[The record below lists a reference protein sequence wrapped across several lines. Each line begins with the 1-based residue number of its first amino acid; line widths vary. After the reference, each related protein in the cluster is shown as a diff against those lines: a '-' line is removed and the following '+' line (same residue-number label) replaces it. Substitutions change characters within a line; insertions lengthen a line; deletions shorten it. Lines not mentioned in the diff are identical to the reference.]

1 MRPMPELR
9 VEEVATA
16 DIFPYA
22 RNAKQHTNEQ
32 VGQIAASIEEFGFN
46 DPVGVWYSPDGGLQI
61 VEGHGRVLAAQ
72 KLGMES
78 VPVVR
83 LDHLTDGQRRA
94 YALVHN
100 KLTLNTGWDFS
111 ALDRE
116 LEEVTC
122 VDMGDFGFEAF
133 EFDAIEDL
141 MENDF
146 SKGLKEEKD
155 TFYISVNFP
164 TDEREAVER
173 YFAEYGKE
181 NVAADIIEKA
191 RQWA

>member
-9 VEEVATA
+9 VEEVATV

-72 KLGMES
+72 ELGMES

-111 ALDRE
+111 ALDAEIEE
-116 LEEVTC
+116 LAEF
-122 VDMGDFGFEAF
+122 DFGEFGFASPGCSEASGGNGAESSEVDLGAFGEDAF
-133 EFDAIEDL
+133 EHECPRCGFR
-141 MENDF
+141 F
-146 SKGLKEEKD
+146 
-155 TFYISVNFP
+155 
-164 TDEREAVER
+164 
-173 YFAEYGKE
+173 
-181 NVAADIIEKA
+181 
-191 RQWA
+191 

>member
-9 VEEVATA
+9 VEEVAVE
-16 DIFPYA
+16 DLLPYA

-46 DPVGVWYSPDGGLQI
+46 DPVGVWDAPDGGLQI
-61 VEGHGRVLAAQ
+61 VEGHGRVLAAR

-116 LEEVTC
+116 LEEIAC
-122 VDMGDFGFEAF
+122 VDMGDFGFAASERAGDGAGNGAESSEVDLGEFGEEAF
-133 EFDAIEDL
+133 EHECPRCGFR
-141 MENDF
+141 F
-146 SKGLKEEKD
+146 
-155 TFYISVNFP
+155 
-164 TDEREAVER
+164 
-173 YFAEYGKE
+173 
-181 NVAADIIEKA
+181 
-191 RQWA
+191 